1 MKPYTD
7 KELERLQ
14 KSRAGVSQAYRK
26 PSVGGLRQ
34 ALDFLGTPL
43 RAAYNATVA
52 RPRKY
57 DQAMASLMKKS
68 SNQDVNGLISRSKAF
83 ARGQSSG
90 GR

>member
-1 MKPYTD
+1 M
-7 KELERLQ
+7 Q
-14 KSRAGVSQAYRK
+14 KQRMGVSQAYKK

-57 DQAMASLMKKS
+57 DQAMSSLMKKS
-68 SNQDVNGLISRSKAF
+68 SNQNTGSLISRSKAF